1 MLILARKPREQI
13 RITMPDGT
21 VILLTVC
28 RIDQGKVRLGFEA
41 PLDVVISR
49 TELLP
54 TDEKGVAS

>member
-1 MLILARKPREQI
+1 
-13 RITMPDGT
+13 MPDGT